1 MIDGNASDFIDK
13 ITFQEEAVIYKGK
26 KYFFH
31 GLIYDPISKNY
42 SFEIHLWDSL
52 NNYVETVYEC
62 IAETQNECMQKVLT
76 EPIIDGKCFWDIEQ
90 EMTWIE
96 W

>member
-1 MIDGNASDFIDK
+1 MIDGKVSDFIDK
-13 ITFQEEAVIYKGK
+13 ITFQEEAVMYNGK

-31 GLIYDPISKNY
+31 GLIYDPKAKKN
-42 SFEIHLWDSL
+42 SFEIHLWDSSD
-52 NNYVETVYEC
+52 NYVETVYNC
-62 IAETQNECMQKVLT
+62 IASTQDDCMKKILT
-76 EPIIDGKCFWDIEQ
+76 EPIIEGKCFWDIEQ

>member
-13 ITFQEEAVIYKGK
+13 ITFQEEAVIYKDK

-31 GLIYDPISKNY
+31 DLIYDPTSKNY

-52 NNYVETVYEC
+52 DNYVETVYEC
-62 IAETQNECMQKVLT
+62 IAETQNECMEKVLT

>member
-31 GLIYDPISKNY
+31 G
-42 SFEIHLWDSL
+42 
-52 NNYVETVYEC
+52 
-62 IAETQNECMQKVLT
+62 
-76 EPIIDGKCFWDIEQ
+76 
-90 EMTWIE
+90 
-96 W
+96 

>member
-1 MIDGNASDFIDK
+1 MIDGKASDFIDK
-13 ITFQEEAVIYKGK
+13 ITFQEEAVVYNGK

-31 GLIYDPISKNY
+31 GLIYDPNNKNY
-42 SFEIHLWDSL
+42 SFEIHLWDSN
-52 NNYVETVYEC
+52 NNYVDTVYKC
-62 IAETQNECMQKVLT
+62 IAETQDDCIKKVLH
-76 EPIIDGKCFWDIEQ
+76 EPIIEGKCFWAIEQ

>member
-1 MIDGNASDFIDK
+1 MIDGNASDFVDK
-13 ITFQEEAVIYKGK
+13 ITFQEEAVIYKSK

-31 GLIYDPISKNY
+31 GLIYDPESKNY
-42 SFEIHLWDSL
+42 SFETHLWDSN
-52 NNYVETVYEC
+52 NNYVDTVYKC
-62 IAETQNECMQKVLT
+62 VAETQDDCMEKVLN
-76 EPIIDGKCFWDIEQ
+76 EPIIEGKCFWDIEQ